1 MPIGALVC
9 KAIEPA
15 IEHAQLVRQPGTA
28 GLREFVEAHVR
39 DGRCRVVREEI
50 SVTVTDVDR
59 RGFALVDY
67 ADYGPAWTDAEN
79 VWGYFE
85 APEKVKNW
93 PKP

>member
-1 MPIGALVC
+1 M
-9 KAIEPA
+9 
-15 IEHAQLVRQPGTA
+15 
-28 GLREFVEAHVR
+28 
-39 DGRCRVVREEI
+39 VREEV

-59 RGFALVDY
+59 RGFALVEY